1 MNLPV
6 QIQWNFTGSFFAW
19 LYKNTTKHQ
28 DWFRGCSY

>member
-1 MNLPV
+1 M
-6 QIQWNFTGSFFAW
+6 T